1 MKCQLCQEDITWQQ
15 WAHAFCSAGGPSR
28 YGNRHS
34 ITGDDRELDMRA
46 VYLLILEEQAYARTQ
61 P

>member
-1 MKCQLCQEDITWQQ
+1 MKCRTCQQKITWQE
-15 WAHAFCSAGGPSR
+15 WAHGFCSQTFPFPPY

-34 ITGDDRELDMRA
+34 ITGDLRELDMRA
-46 VYLLILEEQAYARTQ
+46 VYLSEEQAYSRTQ